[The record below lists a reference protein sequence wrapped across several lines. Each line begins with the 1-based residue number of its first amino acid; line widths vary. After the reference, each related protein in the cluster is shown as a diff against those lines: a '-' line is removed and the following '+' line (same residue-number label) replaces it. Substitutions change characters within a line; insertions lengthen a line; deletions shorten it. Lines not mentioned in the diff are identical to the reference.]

1 MHLELETLL
10 DLYLLQDEFLRGG
23 ALRGGEG
30 DEVGAG
36 GEVLEREGNRMILP
50 PLTLPYTS
58 LSRLRLDLYN
68 PFLLFPKRLFSIPVY
83 YIFYILLNFLFSI

>member
-36 GEVLEREGNRMILP
+36 GEVLEHNVVEHKTGTLREKVARMMRYVAS
-50 PLTLPYTS
+50 TMFEEACT
-58 LSRLRLDLYN
+58 
-68 PFLLFPKRLFSIPVY
+68 SIPLRPSLP
-83 YIFYILLNFLFSI
+83 ILVKNQS

>member
-36 GEVLEREGNRMILP
+36 GEVTEGEGGI
-50 PLTLPYTS
+50 
-58 LSRLRLDLYN
+58 
-68 PFLLFPKRLFSIPVY
+68 
-83 YIFYILLNFLFSI
+83 

>member
-1 MHLELETLL
+1 MHQDLDTLL

-36 GEVLEREGNRMILP
+36 GEVLI
-50 PLTLPYTS
+50 S
-58 LSRLRLDLYN
+58 LE
-68 PFLLFPKRLFSIPVY
+68 
-83 YIFYILLNFLFSI
+83 LNKSD